1 MENMEFMM
9 LQNTAEFLETEDMLA
24 MDREIY
30 WNMRNRLFGTIY
42 DWLVDDDEQE
52 VVSNI
57 PLTAQMRVEDMK
69 KYLREV
75 TLIKLYEM
83 VGKDAVKELEEEP
96 LETLICCYAS
106 ILPEQKREQK
116 MDSYSLLFLA
126 VEPSFLNA
134 SGAQLWGVDPDEVGP
149 YPALCKREDGS
160 WDKVVSWIG
169 ADSCHRTLWLL
180 RELESRALEVDQK
193 NLSEREPVPQLCKK
207 TSRI

>member
-30 WNMRNRLFGTIY
+30 WNMKDRLFGTIY
-42 DWLVDDDEQE
+42 DWLADDDEQE

-57 PLTAQMRVEDMK
+57 PLTAQTRVKDMK

-75 TLIKLYEM
+75 TLIKLYER
-83 VGKDAVKELEEEP
+83 VGKDPVKELEEEP
-96 LETLICCYAS
+96 LETLIYRYAS
-106 ILPEQKREQK
+106 TLPKQKREQK

-126 VEPSFLNA
+126 VEDSFLNA

-160 WDKVVSWIG
+160 WGKVVSWIG
-169 ADSCHRTLWLL
+169 ADPCHRALWLL
-180 RELESRALEVDQK
+180 GELESRALEVDQK
-193 NLSEREPVPQLCKK
+193 NSSERGPIPQLCKK
-207 TSRI
+207 ISRI